1 MEVESG
7 PQRPW
12 IRAPV
17 ASPQSCL
24 QPQPQQHSIG
34 REATLLPRDSEKMFV
49 DEGDYLGGRGSSS
62 ARRKPRPP
70 SRFHWPG
77 AARSSPFPAPSSGTA
92 RRCSTRAARRQG
104 LGPPHPP
111 SERLVVD
118 RQLRSDLLD
127 GFPLR
132 GALALVIEDHLH
144 GAFSGLRRIW
154 TSCAIPPPVASAVG

>member
-1 MEVESG
+1 MKATIWAVAGRDPREESRGRLQDFIGPAQLEVLSFQLLHPG
-7 PQRPW
+7 PLVG
-12 IRAPV
+12 A
-17 ASPQSCL
+17 
-24 QPQPQQHSIG
+24 QPGPLAGI
-34 REATLLPRDSEKMFV
+34 
-49 DEGDYLGGRGSSS
+49 
-62 ARRKPRPP
+62 
-70 SRFHWPG
+70 
-77 AARSSPFPAPSSGTA
+77 
-92 RRCSTRAARRQG
+92 G

-111 SERLVVD
+111 SKRLVVD